1 MTLELVEGVTVTG
14 LVREADGKT
23 PIAPV
28 DVYVVSPAEIYDS
41 NTSDVAF
48 RFPNF
53 AGYSASSRVEVFQTH
68 CTDNGGFT
76 WNHAPPG
83 RFFAFAASD
92 TGIESDFE
100 EIAVSKNGS
109 VQPLALR
116 LPIRCFLSGRIQPM
130 AIERN
135 TKQLCAEITYTK
147 KYVNAPADRRGNNL
161 CFVVKCDANGEFK
174 FSGLPVGNAHLAIG
188 ELKGAID
195 GQVSGV
201 MPGDSL
207 GSTLHEM
214 DLVVRDGDRISIPK

>member
-1 MTLELVEGVTVTG
+1 MESRPARALLRIRGERHRNRIG
-14 LVREADGKT
+14 LRGDR
-23 PIAPV
+23 
-28 DVYVVSPAEIYDS
+28 
-41 NTSDVAF
+41 
-48 RFPNF
+48 RF
-53 AGYSASSRVEVFQTH
+53 
-68 CTDNGGFT
+68 
-76 WNHAPPG
+76 
-83 RFFAFAASD
+83 
-92 TGIESDFE
+92 
-100 EIAVSKNGS
+100 KNGS

-214 DLVVRDGDRISIPK
+214 DLVVRDGDRISIQSRTGSRRTCRRLATRIPPPFFISRATRNPAPAQAPFASNNTASAP